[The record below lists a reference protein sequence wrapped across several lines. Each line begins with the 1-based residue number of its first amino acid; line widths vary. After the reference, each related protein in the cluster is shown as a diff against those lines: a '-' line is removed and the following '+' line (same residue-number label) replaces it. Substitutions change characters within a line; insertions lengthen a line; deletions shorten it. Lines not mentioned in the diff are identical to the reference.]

1 MLEMEMKLGANASRT
16 KRITIEDIKAF
27 AQASGDMNPV
37 HLDEVYAATT
47 PFGRRIAHGLLTASI
62 LSAVLGND
70 LPGPGTIYLSQELK
84 FKAPVFLD
92 DEITAT
98 VELIRYREDRRI
110 ATFRTVCTNQDGK
123 LVLEGEAV
131 VIAPASG

>member
-1 MLEMEMKLGANASRT
+1 MELKVGATASRT
-16 KRITIEDIKAF
+16 KRITTEDIEAF
-27 AQASGDMNPV
+27 ARASGDMNPV
-37 HLDEVYAATT
+37 HLDANYAATT

-62 LSAVLGND
+62 VSAVLGND
-70 LPGPGTIYLSQELK
+70 LPGPGTIYMSQELK

-110 ATFRTVCTNQDGK
+110 ATFRTGCTNQDGK

-131 VIAPASG
+131 VIAPASD